1 VKTEKLAYPKARLGA
16 NKPIDEQYAEVLRLR
31 KIIAEIQS
39 VKATQNDFEDNKQV
53 RISLSPRNTTRG
65 G

>member
-16 NKPIDEQYAEVLRLR
+16 NRPIGEQYAEILRLR

-39 VKATQNDFEDNKQV
+39 VKATQNDIEDKK
-53 RISLSPRNTTRG
+53 
-65 G
+65 